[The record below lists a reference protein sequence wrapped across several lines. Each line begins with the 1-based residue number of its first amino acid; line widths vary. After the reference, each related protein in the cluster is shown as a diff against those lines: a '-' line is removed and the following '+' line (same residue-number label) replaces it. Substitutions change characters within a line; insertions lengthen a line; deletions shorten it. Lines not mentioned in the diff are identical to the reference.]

1 MMCSLYS
8 RLYTSLYTCSQLRH
22 VGGAERGM
30 SRNAGD
36 GHGDSWNEGNICSIS
51 E

>member
-1 MMCSLYS
+1 M
-8 RLYTSLYTCSQLRH
+8 YTVQGTGHLTVHMFRH
-22 VGGAERGM
+22 VGGAEGGM